1 MDVYG
6 QLGVRRIINAKGPS
20 TRVSGN
26 IMDARVAEAMVAAS
40 RECVDMTAL
49 QARAAEVIAEVTGA
63 ESGIVTSGAAA
74 GLLLGTAACLTGLDP
89 SRMNRLPDTAGMAD
103 EVVMARSQRNQYDH
117 AIRATGARL
126 VEVGLP
132 DRLAGPGVRDA
143 EPWEYAAAVTDRTA
157 AIFYLAHRASRPAL
171 EDVARVARDAGVP
184 LIVDAASQVPPRE
197 NLRNFIATGADLVV
211 FSGGKAIGGPQ
222 ASGIL
227 CGRRDLVAAAA
238 LQMLDMDIPFEHWH
252 PPAGFIDRNSIPGL
266 PHHGIGR
273 GCKAGKEEI
282 VGLLTAL
289 RLFASDEG
297 DARLARWRQMA
308 AELLDAL
315 DGLPGAEL
323 ALEEDGYRPGIAG
336 VRIAFPRPATAV
348 DMATALLA
356 GDPAVHCD
364 SSRDTEGVLRLSP
377 VCMKPDDIPLLA
389 DRIRAAL
396 G

>member
-184 LIVDAASQVPPRE
+184 LIGMGGIQYWQDAVE
-197 NLRNFIATGADLVV
+197 F
-211 FSGGKAIGGPQ
+211 
-222 ASGIL
+222 
-227 CGRRDLVAAAA
+227 
-238 LQMLDMDIPFEHWH
+238 
-252 PPAGFIDRNSIPGL
+252 
-266 PHHGIGR
+266 
-273 GCKAGKEEI
+273 
-282 VGLLTAL
+282 
-289 RLFASDEG
+289 
-297 DARLARWRQMA
+297 
-308 AELLDAL
+308 
-315 DGLPGAEL
+315 
-323 ALEEDGYRPGIAG
+323 
-336 VRIAFPRPATAV
+336 
-348 DMATALLA
+348 LLA
-356 GDPAVHCD
+356 GATGLAVGTALFVNPAAPVTIMEGLQDYLKQQGCQSINEIIGALELPGDPP
-364 SSRDTEGVLRLSP
+364 RTP
-377 VCMKPDDIPLLA
+377 YP
-389 DRIRAAL
+389 
-396 G
+396 